1 MQRTRLYLITAL
13 VVTSQAALAGG
24 HLDTFKFTGQ
34 ELAPGIE
41 AVDVVPIRWDER
53 CSNLQYVINSAA
65 LPNQGSPLEV
75 SIADLEQV
83 IQQSF
88 DAWNDIPT
96 SFISFQ
102 VVDSRDT
109 GNAVR
114 SFDFIN
120 EITFSTAPGFTAL
133 ASSPSVSLQQDINLV
148 PGMDLNG
155 DGDSDVF
162 DPDAEG
168 INQCADIDGD
178 GNIEFP
184 AGFYPAG
191 TILENDVQ
199 FNTNVLWSTQ
209 PVAGAADIGAVAT
222 HEFGHSHGLAH
233 DFINQISDDNRFGS
247 TMFPFISTNDPEAEA
262 ATRQL
267 HTDDIAWSSFIYPE
281 ASFDNVYSVVRG
293 EISDIDGLGVLGAN
307 VYAVDQAGDRTAVTA
322 HSGTLRVLGI
332 NGGLF
337 VAQPEIGIVNGEYE
351 LPLPRGNYQMFL
363 QSPDVAGATGGN
375 ISTTSAI
382 SASYG
387 QVGYD
392 EEGIGPRNQ
401 ETAFE
406 RRPGQAQ
413 QLVIRPGSRP
423 VKVIDAVINES
434 IQLQDFVVQSFGGT
448 GAALAPGTVYAQR
461 FSNADMLSVLE
472 AGAAIT
478 SATFQITAFDAV
490 DAPRFERA
498 ALALGFVNGDG
509 TVELVETLTEQ
520 SGFIGQDGDLSPFY
534 FNASN
539 GLGRRVENKL
549 RKDPGL
555 DVFVVLEA
563 FDNPDLRPGGAIPP
577 LLALEAAASGNSFL
591 ATNNGPLA
599 SIGFNWL
606 IQLVL
611 AP

>member
-1 MQRTRLYLITAL
+1 MNRKPLFFVTAL
-13 VVTSQAALAGG
+13 VFTSQAAMAGG
-24 HLDTFKFTGQ
+24 NLDTFKFTGQ

-53 CSNLQYVINSAA
+53 CSNVEYVINSAA
-65 LPNQGSPLEV
+65 LPNQGTPLEV
-75 SIADLEQV
+75 GIEELEHV

-88 DAWNDIPT
+88 DEWNDIPT
-96 SFISFQ
+96 SFISFEI
-102 VVDSRDT
+102 VDSRDT

-114 SFDFIN
+114 GFDFVN
-120 EITFSTAPGFTAL
+120 EITFSTAPNFTAL
-133 ASSPSVSLQQDINLV
+133 ASSPSTSLQQDIDLM

-168 INQCADIDGD
+168 INECTDIDGD

-184 AGFYPAG
+184 AGFYRAG

-199 FNTNVLWSTQ
+199 FSAAVLWSTQ

-233 DFINQISDDNRFGS
+233 DFINQISADNRFGS
-247 TMFPFISTNDPEAEA
+247 TMFPFINTADPEAEA

-267 HTDDIAWSSFIYPE
+267 HTDDIAWSSFNYPE
-281 ASFDNVYSVVRG
+281 PSFDDVYSVVRG
-293 EISDIDGLGVLGAN
+293 KISDLDGLGILGAN
-307 VYAVDQAGDRTAVTA
+307 VYAVNQAGDRAEVTA
-322 HSGTLRVLGI
+322 HSGTLRVLDIAGD
-332 NGGLF
+332 LF
-337 VAQPEIGIVNGEYE
+337 FAQPAIGIVNGEYE
-351 LPLPRGNYQMFL
+351 LPLPRANYELFV
-363 QSPDVAGATGGN
+363 QSPDVGGATGAN
-375 ISTTSAI
+375 ISITSLG
-382 SASYG
+382 STFYG

-392 EEGIGPRNQ
+392 EEGIGPRNR
-401 ETAFE
+401 ETASE

-413 QLVIRPGSRP
+413 QVVIRPGSRP
-423 VKVIDAVINES
+423 LKAIDAVINES
-434 IQLQDFVVQSFGGT
+434 VQLQDFAVQDFGGT
-448 GAALAPGTVYAQR
+448 GAAIAPGVVYAQR
-461 FSNADMLSVLE
+461 FTNAEVLSALD

-478 SATFQITAFDAV
+478 AATFQITAFDALN
-490 DAPRFERA
+490 APRFERA

-520 SGFIGQDGDLSPFY
+520 SDFIGQDGDLSPFY

-549 RKDPGL
+549 RRDPAL

-563 FDNPDLRPGGAIPP
+563 FDNPELRPGGGIPP
-577 LLALEAAASGNSFL
+577 LLALEAAASGNSFF
-591 ATNNGPLA
+591 ATNNDPLA
-599 SIGFNWL
+599 PIGFNWL